1 MTHTTKSGLNW
12 QLTQSIG
19 FHSLEAPCPQIRVE
33 VVNYTE

>member
-1 MTHTTKSGLNW
+1 MTRTTKSGLNW

-19 FHSLEAPCPQIRVE
+19 FHSLGAPCSQIEVE